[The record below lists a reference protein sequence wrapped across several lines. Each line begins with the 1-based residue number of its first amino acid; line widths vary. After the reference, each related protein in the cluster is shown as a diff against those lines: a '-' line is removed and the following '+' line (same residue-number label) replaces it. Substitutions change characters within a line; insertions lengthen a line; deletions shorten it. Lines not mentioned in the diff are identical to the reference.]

1 VIILTARASERL
13 VPATARDHCRPARLP
28 AIHAPGA
35 FLPATDG
42 HADGGIIFADEH
54 ACARAEMLLPAVK
67 GRIAAR
73 YRRYCQLE
81 GALGDEAGTKAGQS
95 QAGWADQA
103 RTEMPVTARQ
113 VAKRSSRIWR

>member
-13 VPATARDHCRPARLP
+13 VPATARDHRRPARLP

-54 ACARAEMLLPAVK
+54 ARACAEMLLPAVK

-73 YRRYCQLE
+73 YRMPLAEVALFNPTALLAQLE
-81 GALGDEAGTKAGQS
+81 LEGE
-95 QAGWADQA
+95 
-103 RTEMPVTARQ
+103 
-113 VAKRSSRIWR
+113 

>member
-13 VPATARDHCRPARLP
+13 VPATARDHRRPARLP

-54 ACARAEMLLPAVK
+54 ARACAEMLLAEVALFNPTALL
-67 GRIAAR
+67 A
-73 YRRYCQLE
+73 QLE
-81 GALGDEAGTKAGQS
+81 LEGE
-95 QAGWADQA
+95 
-103 RTEMPVTARQ
+103 
-113 VAKRSSRIWR
+113 